1 MSDVLSDETN
11 DGAIVIKAPTEHPRI
26 KINRWRVREG
36 FPVSNQVILLYE
48 VVSATVDDEEKG
60 KSAETTAPKPTDTAI
75 HKLKA
80 QRVGVVKKRLYKDGA
95 IVKAEYVVCWLV
107 VIHFV
112 FLIVSIDPTLY
123 WCLCFAL
130 ILFAFLS
137 CCCIIVLHY
146 WNSRHVFIRLSLKT
160 CAPIVVQICAKTKM

>member
-36 FPVSNQVILLYE
+36 FPVSASQVILLYE

-60 KSAETTAPKPTDTAI
+60 KSAETTAPKPTDAAI

-112 FLIVSIDPTLY
+112 F
-123 WCLCFAL
+123 
-130 ILFAFLS
+130 
-137 CCCIIVLHY
+137 
-146 WNSRHVFIRLSLKT
+146 
-160 CAPIVVQICAKTKM
+160 